1 MAIPSAPST
10 RTPKAV
16 HTSHKEH
23 AGPGDA
29 VGVVL
34 DTRPLDRRSSHARQA
49 DHAGW
54 LSITRQDQV
63 QSDIAQPRYRRVSTT
78 ALGPR

>member
-1 MAIPSAPST
+1 MASAALEPGRLPTRCASRSLIVSHRGVPS
-10 RTPKAV
+10 
-16 HTSHKEH
+16 
-23 AGPGDA
+23 
-29 VGVVL
+29 
-34 DTRPLDRRSSHARQA
+34 LDRQ
-49 DHAGW
+49 